1 MQIMQYVED
10 EQLEG
15 VDYPFDSITK
25 VIIEFSEHAT

>member
-1 MQIMQYVED
+1 MQIMQFVEG

-25 VIIEFSEHAT
+25 VITEFFEHAT